1 MLKVLYLPIGNQIGT
16 INAWNQVGVD
26 LEVYDFYG
34 VWERTHNKTTVSNEF
49 LNKVRTFQPQLIH
62 MQLQFTGLIDAHIIS
77 EARKISPGVV
87 ITNWSGD
94 VRSMAIPNF
103 TNVANVVDYSLISST
118 GQLDMYRQAGCT
130 NIRYWQIG
138 YDPKFNYPMYS
149 TEFTYDVSFLANNY
163 GNTFPDGPLRYSVA
177 GNLRSTFGNRFG
189 LFGSGYH
196 PPAPGIDPIN
206 ANKVYNSS
214 ICALSISNF
223 NNISHYFSDR
233 LLYCIASGRP
243 TITWHFPGIE
253 SYFIEG
259 QEIFVARSVNDVV
272 DIVNYC
278 KANPEVATQVGIN
291 GYNRAV
297 REHTFTSRI
306 IELLHMTNLIHLV

>member
-1 MLKVLYLPIGNQIGT
+1 
-16 INAWNQVGVD
+16 
-26 LEVYDFYG
+26 
-34 VWERTHNKTTVSNEF
+34 
-49 LNKVRTFQPQLIH
+49 
-62 MQLQFTGLIDAHIIS
+62 MQLQFTGLIDPHVIA
-77 EARKISPGVV
+77 EARRICPGVI

-94 VRSMAIPNF
+94 VRSSAIPNF
-103 TNVANVVDYSLISST
+103 TGTASAVDYALISST
-118 GQLDMYRQAGCT
+118 GQLDMYKQAGCS
-130 NIRYWQIG
+130 NVKYWQIG
-138 YDPKFNYPMYS
+138 YDPKTSYPMHK

-177 GNLRSTFGNRFG
+177 TNLRTTFGARFG

-196 PPAPGIDPIN
+196 PPAPMIDPSD

-233 LLYCIASGRP
+233 LLYCMASGRP
-243 TITWHFPGIE
+243 TITWHFPGVE
-253 SYFIEG
+253 NYFIEG
-259 QEIFVARSVNDVV
+259 QEIFVARSINDVI

-278 KANPEVATQVGIN
+278 RNNPEVATQVGIN